1 VPTVQDIREGFAAN
15 LRSLDGY
22 QVSPYMLTNF
32 TPPVVW
38 VARCDVEYD
47 RAMGRGLDYW
57 TFTIQAVTG
66 LVVDVG
72 AQQKIDQLLAPSGAT
87 SVKQAIE
94 SDKTL
99 GGLVPN
105 LTVLSSN
112 GYRQVAVEG
121 LLYLLAEWTVELY
134 ARGV

>member
-15 LRSLDGY
+15 LRALDGY

-38 VARCDVEYD
+38 VSRCDIEYD
-47 RAMGRGLDYW
+47 RSMGRGHDFW

-72 AQQKIDQLLAPSGAT
+72 AQQKIDQLLAPSGPT
-87 SVKQAIE
+87 SVKAAIE
-94 SDKTL
+94 ADRTL
-99 GGLVPN
+99 GGTVAN
-105 LTVLSSN
+105 LQVTGSN
-112 GYRQVAVEG
+112 GYRQVAAEG
-121 LLYLLAEWTVELY
+121 QTYLLAEWTVELY